1 MDIEHVIV
9 LMLENHSFNRMLG
22 VVPGVDG
29 VDPVHPRSNPN
40 LSNQLVFESS
50 SAASRT
56 LCDPTDPKS
65 KGIDPHH
72 DLNDVLEQ
80 MVGPNQGFVKNFQ
93 RNYPSC
99 KPAAWTEVMQY
110 FPLGS
115 LPALHS
121 LAQSFAVCQN
131 WFSSLPGPTWPNR
144 YFIHSGTSLGH
155 TDMPQGIFHP
165 AVHFYNQVTVYN
177 RLDQVNKSWRI
188 YYGDVSQA
196 LTLVKLWTHADEF
209 SPMSRFFDDVKGPES
224 DFPSYTFI
232 EPAYFWPRQNDQHP
246 PTDVL
251 LGDSLLAA
259 IYNAIRGNDA
269 LWQKSLLVILYDEHG
284 GFHDHIAAPAATPVD
299 ARPASFDFKQYG
311 LRIPAVL
318 VSPWLEPQI
327 ISDTL
332 DHTSLLRFV
341 SDKWGLGSLGARTA
355 VAKSFASS
363 WKVSNTLRTDVPQN
377 LPESRAL
384 PNEPQPELNP
394 NQLALKAFG
403 AFLDTKSVELSAKI
417 SPAAASRMTMEV
429 GKRALRSHEL
439 RLGSQEEVVVE
450 QFETFLN
457 LSRQAGG
464 PVRAAVKKPTGKKP
478 SAKAAAPAKP
488 AKKVAAKS
496 AKKAAAKKSVTAAI
510 KAGAKAPIVA
520 ATKKSIKAFAIKGL
534 VAGSKK
540 GAKKKSP
547 TKH

>member
-1 MDIEHVIV
+1 MDIEHIIV
-9 LMLENHSFNRMLG
+9 FMLENHSFNRMLG
-22 VVPGVDG
+22 VIPGVDG
-29 VDPVHPRSNPN
+29 VDPLHPRSNPN

-56 LCDPTDPKS
+56 LCDPADPKS

-115 LPALHS
+115 LPALHT

-144 YFIHSGTSLGH
+144 FFVHSGTSLGH

-165 AVHFYNQVTVYN
+165 ALHLYNQVTVYN
-177 RLDQVNKSWRI
+177 RLDEVNKSWRI

-209 SPMSRFFDDVKGPES
+209 SPMSRFFVDVKGPES

-232 EPAYFWPRQNDQHP
+232 EPAYFWPHQNDQHP
-246 PTDVL
+246 PSDVL
-251 LGDSLLAA
+251 LGDNLLAS

-284 GFHDHIAAPAATPVD
+284 GFHDHVEAPAATPVD
-299 ARPASFDFKQYG
+299 ARPNSFDFKRYG
-311 LRIPAVL
+311 IRIPAVL
-318 VSPWLEPQI
+318 VSPWLERQI

-341 SDKWGLGSLGARTA
+341 SDKWGLDSLGARTA

-384 PNEPQPELNP
+384 PNEPQPALNP

-417 SPAAASRMTMEV
+417 SPAAASRMTMDV
-429 GKRALRSHEL
+429 GKRALRSHEP
-439 RLGSQEEVVVE
+439 RPGSQEEVVIE

-457 LSRQAGG
+457 LSRQAGS
-464 PVRAAVKKPTGKKP
+464 PARAAVKKPAGRKP
-478 SAKAAAPAKP
+478 PTKASAAKP
-488 AKKVAAKS
+488 AKKVATKAT
-496 AKKAAAKKSVTAAI
+496 KKAAAKKVLTAT
-510 KAGAKAPIVA
+510 AKAAAKAAAVA
-520 ATKKSIKAFAIKGL
+520 AAKKSVKALA
-534 VAGSKK
+534 AASKK
-540 GAKKKSP
+540 AAKKKSP
-547 TKH
+547 TKR